1 MTGVVQLSKHRRE
14 RNPPTEAIQNLLGYL
29 VSKEL
34 LHFVE
39 SCADGYPTKDHIM
52 QEIITV
58 QKWLGGELW
67 DDMKADLEEH
77 GLVELPS
84 GLWGNL
90 DET

>member
-14 RNPPTEAIQNLLGYL
+14 RNPPTEAIQNLLSYL

-39 SCADGYPTKDHIM
+39 SCADGYPSKDHIM
-52 QEIITV
+52 QEIIKV
-58 QKWLGGELW
+58 QEWLGGELW
-67 DDMKADLEEH
+67 DDMKADLGEH
-77 GLVELPS
+77 GLVELS
-84 GLWGNL
+84 TGLWGNR